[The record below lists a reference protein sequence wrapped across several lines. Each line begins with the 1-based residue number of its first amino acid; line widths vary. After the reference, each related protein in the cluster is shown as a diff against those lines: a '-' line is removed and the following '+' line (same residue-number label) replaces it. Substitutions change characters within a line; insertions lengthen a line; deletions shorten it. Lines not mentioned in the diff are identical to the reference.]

1 MILPLENPKVTSEYG
16 VWRVIKGKNNY
27 HKGID
32 LISITGNRNVRA
44 IADGR
49 VSFCG
54 YDKDFGNY
62 VSILHN
68 DLKKTLY
75 CHLKSF
81 CVTHGQAIK
90 EGDLIGIEGTTGNS
104 TGVHLHLEIRV
115 SPYRPSNH
123 INVAEYIGIANK
135 KGKVE
140 ILNEEEEDMSVI
152 KRLIDEYGEEAVEK
166 TFKRMIESVND
177 DGLPADWAIEELEEA
192 KKLGITDG
200 ARPEMYAT
208 RQETAIMVK
217 RALKQT
223 NEKPQET
230 NLKD

>member
-1 MILPLENPKVTSEYG
+1 MKLPLENPKVMSEYG
-16 VWRVIKGKNNY
+16 VWRVIKGKNNF

-32 LISITGNRNVRA
+32 LISLTGNRNVRA

-54 YDKDFGNY
+54 YDKSFGNY

-68 DLKKTLY
+68 DLKKSLY

-81 CVTHGQAIK
+81 NVAHGQAIK
-90 EGDLIGIEGTTGNS
+90 EGDLIGIEGNTGNS

-123 INVAEYIGIANK
+123 IDVAEYLGIVNK

-140 ILNEEEEDMSVI
+140 KLKEEDDEMSVI

-166 TFKRMIESVND
+166 GLRKMIESAND
-177 DGLPADWAIEELEEA
+177 DGLPAGWAIEELDEA
-192 KKLGITDG
+192 QELGITDG
-200 ARPEMYAT
+200 TRPEMYAT

-217 RALKQT
+217 RALKPT
-223 NEKPQET
+223 HENP
-230 NLKD
+230 